1 MKFINKENKDLSLNI
16 NLEVNKVLYVAIIVF
31 FCAWG
36 LVSALLLAYFNKE
49 RPINKLKYLDEDSNL
64 KEKYK
69 SKNKK
74 NISVIKSISKMIPNL
89 KLNQKKVNKLES
101 ELIKA
106 DIPITLEELW
116 VIKMLSASSFA
127 FLAFALSRNYFVI
140 IITFIIVWFIPKL
153 IILRKKKER
162 IKLFD
167 SQLNEG
173 ITIVSNSLKAGY
185 SFLQAVAVV
194 SDETTDPFSKEFKKL
209 LKEMSLGI
217 TEEEALKNLLFR
229 MESEDLRL
237 IINAILIQ
245 KDVGGNLSEILDN
258 ISETIRERQ
267 KIKNELKTLTAQGK
281 LSGIIVMLI
290 PIFLGVTIYLF
301 NKDYMML
308 LFTTSVG
315 RGMIIASILSQIF
328 GFLMIRKIIN
338 IDM

>member
-1 MKFINKENKDLSLNI
+1 M
-16 NLEVNKVLYVAIIVF
+16 LYVAIIVF